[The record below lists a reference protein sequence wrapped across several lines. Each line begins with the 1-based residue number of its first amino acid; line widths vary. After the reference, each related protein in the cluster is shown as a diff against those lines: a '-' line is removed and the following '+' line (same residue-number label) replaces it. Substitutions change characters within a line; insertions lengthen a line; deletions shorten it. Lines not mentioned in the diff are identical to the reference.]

1 MKMIVRGARAL
12 ANARNRA
19 RNESTEAVLVIGE
32 VVVLAVAKAFSWVL
46 PMKKLTVEELN
57 EEGPR
62 NYLSHDKR

>member
-1 MKMIVRGARAL
+1 MNMIVRGAVVL

-19 RNESTEAVLVIGE
+19 RNESTESLLIVVEA
-32 VVVLAVAKAFSWVL
+32 VVLIVAKGFSWVL
-46 PMKKLTVEELN
+46 PGKKLTVEELN